1 MYHIKTYGL
10 HGYNMTCD
18 NVVKIWNYLCSP
30 HYLWFVWSFCL
41 IGFFLQFPFP
51 RPFSDNMC
59 ISMMLS
65 CSSITCAT
73 CHVMAFP
80 IAWTAG
86 DLATHLAHFYPF
98 WCFSFFSFPFFPWPA
113 WHFNVTRCLWPHM
126 ISNRPIWLT
135 FQWLQH
141 MRVNFLV
148 SLNGITL
155 SYVCIQLF
163 CFWKNVLYSPY

>member
-1 MYHIKTYGL
+1 M
-10 HGYNMTCD
+10 
-18 NVVKIWNYLCSP
+18 WQCSKDLKLLMFTTLPLISLKFLP
-30 HYLWFVWSFCL
+30 HRLL
-41 IGFFLQFPFP
+41 LQFPFP

-65 CSSITCAT
+65 CSNIIFVTW
-73 CHVMAFP
+73 HVMASP

-86 DLATHLAHFYPF
+86 DLSTHLTHFYPF

-113 WHFNVTRCLWPHM
+113 WHFDVTRCLGPHM

-141 MRVNFLV
+141 MRVNFFV

-155 SYVCIQLF
+155 SYVCIQLLWALVDATY
-163 CFWKNVLYSPY
+163 CMAAG